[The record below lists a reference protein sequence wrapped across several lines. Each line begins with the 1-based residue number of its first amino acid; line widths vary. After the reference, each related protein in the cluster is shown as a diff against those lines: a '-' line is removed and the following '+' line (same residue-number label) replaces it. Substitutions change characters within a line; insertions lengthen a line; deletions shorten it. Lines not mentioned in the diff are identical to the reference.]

1 MAQNFCKY
9 HPQRVATWRCDHCHI
24 DFCSSCLA
32 QDEPDGEPAC
42 PLCQRPAVEIGD
54 GQSAPP
60 FWNRL
65 PRFFLLPFQ
74 LHPFALLAATTLVS
88 MLVGY
93 RMFSAWLVQLLLMLM
108 FYKFAYAT
116 LTRLARGHEH
126 APTLT
131 QGLAGEGMELAVKQ
145 FFVFVLLFVVLG
157 FVRVFLGTVAASI
170 YYVAMIL
177 SIPASVMALAIERRF
192 ASAVDP
198 TILFGIIKR
207 IGVPYLA
214 LFFMLGVLSS
224 GPAMIQRYM
233 VKSVGGEYFAL
244 QKEDPRAVDPM
255 EARRIKESFESK
267 MFHLVIPVSIFANGY
282 FTLVMFSMMG
292 YVLFQN
298 HRRLGLEVDEDT
310 ESIAESSAAKAS
322 EHPLLGDIEALI
334 KEGRVEQAISRL
346 RKRVLLH
353 RQDRV
358 LHDRFH
364 GLLALSGD
372 VPRLTGHGAEY
383 IGMLL
388 QSADRAKAVKVY
400 RDCKRADS
408 DFKLDSPNQVYPL
421 AETMFGV
428 GEYPLLVQL
437 ANGFH
442 RAYPNHPDIPR
453 LYLLVARTLS
463 EGLNQ
468 EEKALPILQLL
479 RQRYPDDPI
488 AAQVDQY
495 LATVEALLSVKGA
508 ST

>member
-1 MAQNFCKY
+1 MAQSFCKY
-9 HPQRVATWRCDHCHI
+9 HPQRIATWGCDHCHI
-24 DFCSSCLA
+24 SFCSSCLA
-32 QDEPDGEPAC
+32 QDDPDGEPAC

-65 PRFFLLPFQ
+65 PRFFALPFQ
-74 LHPFALLAATTLVS
+74 LHPLGLLVAITLVS
-88 MLVGY
+88 ALVGY
-93 RMFSAWLVQLLLMLM
+93 RMFSAWLVQLLLMLT

-116 LTRLARGHEH
+116 LTRSARGHEH
-126 APTLT
+126 APTLM
-131 QGLAGEGMELAVKQ
+131 QGLAGEGIDLAVKQ

-157 FVRVFLGTVAASI
+157 VVRALLGAVAASI
-170 YYVAMIL
+170 YYVVML
-177 SIPASVMALAIERRF
+177 LCIPASVMALAIERRF

-198 TILFGIIKR
+198 TMLFGIIKR
-207 IGVPYLA
+207 IGVSYLA

-224 GPAMIQRYM
+224 GPAMIQDYM
-233 VKSVGGEYFAL
+233 VKSIGGEYLAL
-244 QKEDPRAVDPM
+244 KKEDPRNVDPA
-255 EARRIKESFESK
+255 EARRIKESFENK

-298 HRRLGLEVDEDT
+298 HRRLGLEVDVEP
-310 ESIAESSAAKAS
+310 EQIAEQPTARAR
-322 EHPLLGDIEALI
+322 EHRLLGDIEALI
-334 KEGRVEQAISRL
+334 KEGRMEQAISRL
-346 RKRVLLH
+346 RQRVLQH

-372 VPRLTGHGAEY
+372 VPRLAGHGAEY

-388 QSADRAKAVKVY
+388 QSADRAKAIKVY
-400 RDCKRADS
+400 RDCKQADPQ
-408 DFKLDSPNQVYPL
+408 FKLDSPNQVYPL

-428 GEYPLLVQL
+428 GEYKLLVQL

-442 RAYPNHPDIPR
+442 RLYPNHPDIPR
-453 LYLLVARTLS
+453 LYLLVARALS

-479 RQRYPDDPI
+479 QQRYPNDPD
-488 AAQVDQY
+488 AAQVSQY
-495 LATVEALLSVKGA
+495 LTTVEALLSAKGA
-508 ST
+508 KA